1 MDRFTLT
8 RFQHTDYT
16 CGIIAIPDQPLFT
29 LEPPWLENKKM
40 VSCIPAGIYV
50 CEFVSVSASGKFQD
64 VWWVKNVPDRD
75 EIMIHSGN
83 YERNTEGCI
92 LIGMGWNSHDVKL
105 IDSKIALNRLNDIT
119 KKQTFE
125 LEIRWDNPEEKTA

>member
-1 MDRFTLT
+1 MNRYKLT
-8 RFQHTDYT
+8 RFQHTGYT
-16 CGIIAIPDQPLFT
+16 CGIIAVPNQPLFT
-29 LEPPWLENKKM
+29 LELPWLGNKRKI
-40 VSCIPAGIYV
+40 SCIPTGIYI
-50 CEFVSVSASGKFQD
+50 CEFIPVSDSGKFNN

-105 IDSKIALNRLNDIT
+105 IDSKIALNRLNEIT

-125 LEIRWDNPEEKTA
+125 LEIRWDNPEEKTT